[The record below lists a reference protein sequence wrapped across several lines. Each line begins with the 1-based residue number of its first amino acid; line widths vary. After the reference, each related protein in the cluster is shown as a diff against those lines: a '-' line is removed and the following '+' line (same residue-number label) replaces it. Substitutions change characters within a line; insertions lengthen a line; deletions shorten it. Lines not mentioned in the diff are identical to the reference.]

1 MNRSYSKIRHI
12 QESNLRMEKRL
23 LNEDT
28 LDLNS
33 FAKKLYSFLKQQNIE
48 SELKREVGP
57 SGEFNFHNIGGK
69 DKEGEFWGKSWGVQI
84 QAINTFEGAD
94 FSYRLH
100 KNGPFVYVGFNNY
113 TGEGVDELVEDFL
126 SNFPEL
132 KIHKKIEG
140 DNGEI
145 DAITIIEK
153 KD

>member
-1 MNRSYSKIRHI
+1 SDLVRIV
-12 QESNLRMEKRL
+12 KRV

-28 LDLNS
+28 LVLNS

-48 SELKREVGP
+48 SELKREMGP
-57 SGEFNFHNIGGK
+57 NGEFNFHNIGGK

-94 FSYRLH
+94 FSYTQH
-100 KNGPFVYVGFNNY
+100 KSGPFVYVSFNNY

-132 KIHKKIEG
+132 KIHKKIED

-145 DAITIIEK
+145 DAITIIENK
-153 KD
+153 R